1 MNIQGVVQL
10 RLSKENIK
18 RFTLNQNYNFTLID
32 NTNYKNHLSDLMYVS
47 YLMKQ
52 DFDWEGTPNE
62 EDIHKRFEKDS
73 NCLLSYYNN
82 KIVGWIWGN
91 DNFTPHWVENMQQL
105 NKNEIYVG
113 GAFLSKKV
121 DRPKESGQ
129 VFYSI
134 WFDYFLTNFNKQFA
148 YSYIDD
154 WNNHSLNLAYNIGMK
169 EYDFIK

>member
-52 DFDWEGTPNE
+52 DFDWDGTPNE
-62 EDIHKRFEKDS
+62 VDINHRFENNSK
-73 NCLLSYYNN
+73 CLLSYYNN
-82 KIVGWIWGN
+82 KVVGWIWEN
-91 DNFTPHWVENMQQL
+91 DNFTPYWKENIQTL

-148 YSYIDD
+148 YSYVDK
-154 WNNHSLNLAYNIGMK
+154 WNTHSLQLAYNIGMK